1 MSPFP
6 TGAKLGKAKVC
17 ILKASEMFEWCRG
30 RGRSQYLQTWS
41 VLALINAGAAP
52 GFVRVGSSWGVGGG
66 WAANPAG
73 SGQNLLLACQSYR
86 RGGFPGRGLTGG
98 APRPRAGSGRVVAGP
113 RNG

>member
-98 APRPRAGSGRVVAGP
+98 RAAAEGGFRAGGRGP
-113 RNG
+113 